1 MNPTDNSLAT
11 SPAISI
17 NGTERWD
24 IYHRLQELEIPCK
37 CPVHKP
43 LTVIIS
49 SPNHLI
55 QLWSVMRRINAS
67 RQELIISLETN
78 WQIQLDR

>member
-1 MNPTDNSLAT
+1 MNPSDYSLV
-11 SPAISI
+11 SNQAIAI

-37 CPVHKP
+37 CPAHKP
-43 LTVIIS
+43 LMVEIS

-55 QLWSVMRRINAS
+55 QLWSVIRRINAS
-67 RQELIISLETN
+67 RHDLVNSLENN
-78 WQIQLDR
+78 WQIEFNN